1 MSLVILQNKWSLQLK
16 ITETIISVAN
26 RDMRGTEKRIFKARG
41 IQDLDQIRGS
51 LKDQR
56 PSTRN
61 LIIRIHSLNTTWWS
75 KPLSSGQNRSNDSQF
90 FGVLIPNRI

>member
-1 MSLVILQNKWSLQLK
+1 MEFAVKN
-16 ITETIISVAN
+16 N
-26 RDMRGTEKRIFKARG
+26 RNDHKCCKSGYERYRKENIQARG